1 MLFFQKL
8 KTHWFI
14 ILAALALV
22 TIIEVP
28 VFLFPKM
35 AGEKYQGIN
44 IPTLGGANVYEYLM
58 RGKDV
63 LEGHSLGSA
72 SLREGKENSDYYF
85 SIAEYILNKPIYWL
99 GLGYNVDVVKLYD
112 VYNFLG
118 IFAIVL
124 LIYFLV
130 LDMSGSKL
138 LSAVTA
144 LFVVGG
150 YSIVYNKSLFY
161 TDFNIYG
168 RAVFPYMGSLF
179 FFVYLYIVYV
189 AVISSPPAGGEA
201 TKQSSLFRLRLL
213 RPSEWSRND
222 ILVALAGLSFGLL
235 FYIYFFAW
243 TFVLAFTVT
252 LFGLYLFF
260 DRSIAKKAGTVLG
273 IGLALGVYNIYRIFS
288 FVNSPEG
295 EKFSYFSWLVHGN
308 TLIFSKI
315 GFIAAILLAIFIWR
329 SPKDKNI
336 LFMTSLIIAG
346 WVALNQQIITGK
358 ILQYAHYYWFFIVPI
373 SIVIS
378 FYIIWQL
385 LDIGPSLTR
394 KFFAFLIVGIVFV
407 NTGVGQYRSS
417 LMTLES
423 KIYDQNFKPLI
434 NALNLNSAPGVILA
448 ADDVNAT
455 LFTIYTSHDLFWY
468 SFALMDK
475 TSMSRAKEA
484 LFTYLYLNKN
494 SRNDIQKYLEKVM
507 QDQNEVSFYKDL
519 YMAIEGQSSGLDYY
533 DYVNKV
539 SDLKIIGEHRKEI
552 ISELNK
558 DYRAIFKS
566 RTAFADLL
574 NKYGINYIVWDKNK
588 HPEWDLSV
596 ISGLQEIVSSNNI
609 FLYQMK

>member
-201 TKQSSLFRLRLL
+201 I
-213 RPSEWSRND
+213 PW
-222 ILVALAGLSFGLL
+222 A
-235 FYIYFFAW
+235 
-243 TFVLAFTVT
+243 
-252 LFGLYLFF
+252 
-260 DRSIAKKAGTVLG
+260 
-273 IGLALGVYNIYRIFS
+273 
-288 FVNSPEG
+288 
-295 EKFSYFSWLVHGN
+295 
-308 TLIFSKI
+308 
-315 GFIAAILLAIFIWR
+315 
-329 SPKDKNI
+329 
-336 LFMTSLIIAG
+336 
-346 WVALNQQIITGK
+346 
-358 ILQYAHYYWFFIVPI
+358 
-373 SIVIS
+373 
-378 FYIIWQL
+378 
-385 LDIGPSLTR
+385 
-394 KFFAFLIVGIVFV
+394 
-407 NTGVGQYRSS
+407 
-417 LMTLES
+417 
-423 KIYDQNFKPLI
+423 
-434 NALNLNSAPGVILA
+434 
-448 ADDVNAT
+448 
-455 LFTIYTSHDLFWY
+455 
-468 SFALMDK
+468 
-475 TSMSRAKEA
+475 
-484 LFTYLYLNKN
+484 
-494 SRNDIQKYLEKVM
+494 
-507 QDQNEVSFYKDL
+507 
-519 YMAIEGQSSGLDYY
+519 
-533 DYVNKV
+533 
-539 SDLKIIGEHRKEI
+539 
-552 ISELNK
+552 
-558 DYRAIFKS
+558 
-566 RTAFADLL
+566 
-574 NKYGINYIVWDKNK
+574 
-588 HPEWDLSV
+588 
-596 ISGLQEIVSSNNI
+596 
-609 FLYQMK
+609 